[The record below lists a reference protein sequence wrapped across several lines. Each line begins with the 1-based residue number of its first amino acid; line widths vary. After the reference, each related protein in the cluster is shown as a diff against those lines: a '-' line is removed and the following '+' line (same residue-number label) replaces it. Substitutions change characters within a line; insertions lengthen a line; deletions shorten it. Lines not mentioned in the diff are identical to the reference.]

1 LPHIIKYSHDI
12 REESYKDHDLMKW
25 TLFKSKPAPPPG
37 RATGN
42 GRRVTGIQTGI
53 ELPPKVKFSLLLVLI
68 LLTTWLVCQGGW
80 FLFNHYYFRT
90 SPIFTLKDIRK
101 NVTVT
106 TGKTLTAEVICGVL
120 GLTEGVNVFDLP
132 IEQKRKDLLEWTANI
147 RDLTIVRRMPNKL
160 IITITEREPI
170 ARIGMK
176 GTEGRVIDEEGV
188 VFNRNAGIGTLPLIK
203 GSENIGSLKPGDRL
217 RGIDMSAVRLVN
229 SAQRPEVRL
238 RLLELDTVKDD
249 YLLLTFSDHRQAKFA
264 WEGMDDDEKDTFAKM
279 QAHFDDLA
287 RLMETEAGSICL
299 MWDARVQGRIA
310 ATLPGIE

>member
-1 LPHIIKYSHDI
+1 
-12 REESYKDHDLMKW
+12 MKW
-25 TLFKSKPAPPPG
+25 TLFKSKTTPPPG
-37 RATGN
+37 RSPGT

-53 ELPPKVKFSLLLVLI
+53 ELPPKVKLGLLLMFI

-80 FLFNHYYFRT
+80 SLFNHYYFNS
-90 SPIFTLKDIRK
+90 SPIFTLKDLRK

-120 GLTEGVNVFDLP
+120 RLTEGVNVFELP
-132 IEQKRKDLLEWTANI
+132 IEQKRRDLLEGMANI

-160 IITITEREPI
+160 IITIIEREPI
-170 ARIGMK
+170 ARIGVK

-188 VFNRNAGIGTLPLIK
+188 VFNRNAGIGALPLIK
-203 GSENIGSLKPGDRL
+203 GSENIASLKPGDRL

-229 SAQRPEVRL
+229 CAQRPEVRL

-279 QAHFDDLA
+279 QSHFDDLA

-310 ATLPGIE
+310 ATLPGVE